1 LGHRTKRQ
9 AKIWTP
15 YLHPVYGKKKK
26 QFKKHWKKQG
36 EFLYQIGFID
46 NLKFM
51 DSSLDKLAGNLKRED
66 FKHRR
71 Q

>member
-1 LGHRTKRQ
+1 MDPLPPPWLR
-9 AKIWTP
+9 
-15 YLHPVYGKKKK
+15 KKEKTI
-26 QFKKHWKKQG
+26 QKHWKKQG